1 MTIRI
6 HHLSGAN
13 QGKVQTFEGDLVRLG
28 RKPDNDVCF
37 HPTDDRAASGH
48 HGEIARQQSGW
59 LYTDKGSSNGSW
71 CDGRRIEQLQL
82 AGGEIIEI
90 GQGGPQLKIELVGQ
104 AVQSKATAAHAG
116 PAAAAAPVV
125 RVASGPAPGAVG
137 SKTVAMMIQSAL
149 ASSREA
155 GSGKVPTA
163 TFIKQVAGEAVR
175 HSSRTFKVV
184 TIVVIVVLCGAVAF
198 LVWRLQRTE
207 AEFKQELD
215 EIALTKLGPSEIGEW
230 IAQANAGSI
239 YLLMYRTRLGFEQ
252 GFCTGFAVR
261 ADMLLTNAHCVAQA
275 ESLAKE
281 GATFYAAPNGGAGAR
296 YQITSWLPHPGYNA
310 AADRPTADIGVMR
323 LAGQVPSAVTLAD
336 AAHLG
341 TLKPGMQIFVF
352 GFPGDLNDVQSPVAT
367 LTQGVVGRLTTFD
380 GKAGD
385 AATQH
390 LLQYSAFTSKGTSGS
405 PVFDKRGR
413 VVAVNSGYYQGKSRV
428 RIEDPTTGEAEEA
441 NVSRDL
447 SGYSF
452 GIRIDLAGAVMGQ

>member
-6 HHLSGAN
+6 HHLRGSS
-13 QGKVQTFEGDLVRLG
+13 QGKVQTFDVDLVRLG
-28 RKPDNDVCF
+28 RNPDNDVCF
-37 HPTDDRAASGH
+37 HPTQDRTVSGH
-48 HGEIARQQSGW
+48 HAELVRQEGHW
-59 LYTDKGSSNGSW
+59 LYLDKGSSNGSW
-71 CDGRRIEQLQL
+71 NDGTRVDQLSL
-82 AGGEIIEI
+82 AGGELIEI
-90 GQGGPQLKIELVGQ
+90 GLGGPQLKFELVEQ
-104 AVQSKATAAHAG
+104 AQHNKTAAHAG
-116 PAAAAAPVV
+116 PAVARAAAQ
-125 RVASGPAPGAVG
+125 PAPSAVG

-149 ASSREA
+149 ANSRD
-155 GSGKVPTA
+155 GNNGKVPTA
-163 TFIKQVAGEAVR
+163 SFIKQVAGEAAR
-175 HSSRTFKVV
+175 HSSRTFKVITV
-184 TIVVIVVLCGAVAF
+184 VVIVVLCGAVAF
-198 LVWRLQRTE
+198 LIWQLRRTE

-230 IAQANAGSI
+230 IAQTNACSI
-239 YLLMYRTRLGFEQ
+239 YLLLYRTRLGFEQ
-252 GFCTGFAVR
+252 GFCTGFAVG

-281 GATFYAAPNGGAGAR
+281 GSTFFAAPNGGAGAR
-296 YQITSWLPHPGYNA
+296 YQISSWVGHPAYDAGA
-310 AADRPTADIGVMR
+310 ERPTADVGVMR
-323 LAGQVPSAVTLAD
+323 VAGQLPTAVSLAD

-341 TLKPGMQIFVF
+341 TLKPGAQIFVF

-367 LTQGVVGRLTTFD
+367 LTQGVVGRMTTFG

-385 AATQH
+385 ASTQQ
-390 LLQYSAFTSKGTSGS
+390 LLQYSAFTTKGTSGS

-452 GIRIDLAGAVMGQ
+452 GIRIDLAGAIMGQ

>member
-6 HHLSGAN
+6 HHLRGSN
-13 QGKVQTFEGDLVRLG
+13 QGKVQTFEGDLVRIG
-28 RKPDNDVCF
+28 RRPDNDVCL
-37 HPTDDRAASGH
+37 HPTEDRAASGH
-48 HGEIARQQSGW
+48 HAEIARQSGSW

-71 CDGRRIEQLQL
+71 CGGQRVEQLTL
-82 AGGEIIEI
+82 TGGEIIEI
-90 GQGGPQLKIELVGQ
+90 GQGGPQLRIELLGQ
-104 AVQSKATAAHAG
+104 AVQSKATAAQAG
-116 PAAAAAPVV
+116 PAVAAAPAAQE
-125 RVASGPAPGAVG
+125 ASRPDAGAVG

-149 ASSREA
+149 ANSRD
-155 GSGKVPTA
+155 GKTGKVPTA
-163 TFIKQVAGEAVR
+163 SFIKQVAGEAVR

-184 TIVVIVVLCGAVAF
+184 TIVIIVVLCGAVAF

-252 GFCTGFAVR
+252 GFCTGFAVG

-281 GATFYAAPNGGAGAR
+281 GATFFAAPNGGSGSR

-310 AADRPTADIGVMR
+310 AAERPTADIGVMR
-323 LAGQVPSAVTLAD
+323 VAGQMPSAVALAD
-336 AAHLG
+336 TAHLG

-385 AATQH
+385 ATTQH
-390 LLQYSAFTSKGTSGS
+390 LLQYSAFTTKGTSGS

-413 VVAVNSGYYQGKSRV
+413 VVAVNSGYYQGKSRI
-428 RIEDPTTGEAEEA
+428 RIEDPTTGKAEEA

-452 GIRIDLAGAVMGQ
+452 GIRIDLAGAVIGQ